1 MAGVGD
7 FEVPRDQSR
16 WPWGN
21 LIFRLPTT
29 GQSFG
34 GFYGFSVYLGFTL
47 DFMLGALSFNQNDDR
62 AVLLLR
68 QDMHSFFPR
77 RYVEGLMMSCRLA

>member
-1 MAGVGD
+1 
-7 FEVPRDQSR
+7 
-16 WPWGN
+16 
-21 LIFRLPTT
+21 
-29 GQSFG
+29 
-34 GFYGFSVYLGFTL
+34 
-47 DFMLGALSFNQNDDR
+47 MLGALSFHQNDDR